1 MASLSHLTSAH
12 RSRTFCKST
21 FLWKHIEKK
30 LSYGHFQTQTS
41 RGKKAVYSA
50 ERRRQFILQRE
61 EGSLFCCRLLN
72 HCYSNGTASLF
83 SWSILKQSPW
93 VVSSC
98 LWPWEYLRK
107 TWDRESV
114 RWALNPRCGEAWIP
128 STSPTGSNECQLSR
142 LGYGLF

>member
-50 ERRRQFILQRE
+50 EGRRQFILLQTAQPL
-61 EGSLFCCRLLN
+61 LFQWHCQPFFLEHFETKPMGCVLLPVAMGVFKEN
-72 HCYSNGTASLF
+72 LRQGISALGT
-83 SWSILKQSPW
+83 
-93 VVSSC
+93 
-98 LWPWEYLRK
+98 
-107 TWDRESV
+107 
-114 RWALNPRCGEAWIP
+114 
-128 STSPTGSNECQLSR
+128 
-142 LGYGLF
+142 

>member
-50 ERRRQFILQRE
+50 EGRRQFILQRE
-61 EGSLFCCRLLN
+61 EGSLFCRGKKAV
-72 HCYSNGTASLF
+72 YSAADCSTTA
-83 SWSILKQSPW
+83 IPM
-93 VVSSC
+93 
-98 LWPWEYLRK
+98 
-107 TWDRESV
+107 
-114 RWALNPRCGEAWIP
+114 ALPAFFPGA
-128 STSPTGSNECQLSR
+128 
-142 LGYGLF
+142 F